1 MLGVNYV
8 LQSSRVQD
16 VIYSEFKQWVKD
28 GKVDAVEIN
37 VSTGQISFT
46 VKNDNY
52 KIYNTYPTETSVP
65 SLRSIWKSTMCPS
78 LQGDCRR
85 QTTSS

>member
-1 MLGVNYV
+1 MPDDKDVRNKKIRIGIIYFVIVIVLMLGVNYV

-16 VIYSEFKQWVKD
+16 VIYSEIKQWVKD

-46 VKNDNY
+46 VKNDN
-52 KIYNTYPTETSVP
+52 
-65 SLRSIWKSTMCPS
+65 
-78 LQGDCRR
+78 
-85 QTTSS
+85 